1 MSGRNIFRLSNWKV
15 NMSLNPDELVFIP
28 LGGSEQFGAN
38 LNVYGYKNKLLI
50 IDMGIGFA
58 DEYYPGVDILLP
70 DPTYLEERKDKIT
83 GMIITHAHEDH
94 IGAVAHLWPRIKCPL
109 FCTEFTA
116 EILKKKLAENPECK
130 GARIRIIKQNDAFSL
145 TPFNLKLVP
154 VSHSIPQSSSVI
166 IETDLGRVVHSGDWN
181 LDPKPVL
188 GEPTDE
194 AQFKAIG
201 ESGVLAYVGDST
213 NAGVDGFSG
222 SESDVE
228 KGLAEVFK
236 TCEKRIVV
244 TIFAS
249 NIGRIRS
256 ICKAAEANDRSVAV
270 MGRSLHR
277 MIGAAKHCGYMDDV
291 RDFVDEKDISAIPR
305 ENIVVIATGSQGEAR
320 AQIARIARGDQRN
333 VKLQEGD
340 TVIFCAR
347 PIPGNEKEINFVQNR
362 LAAARIRVINPR
374 DTQHTIHVSGHPA
387 RDEIKQMYDWLKPEI
402 VVPVHGEKVM
412 IKDQAELARKSQIRH
427 AIEPNNGSVI
437 KLAPGAPEI
446 VDHVHNGLLA
456 VEPGRIISAGHVAI
470 SERRKLQ
477 ITGTLTASIVIN
489 DEGNLIADPQISTI
503 GLIDQQDEED
513 IEFIEDL
520 KDEIHDLIKTL
531 KRKNISDYDMSEK
544 IRIALRKD
552 IHEVLRIKTKVIVH
566 LVRI

>member
-1 MSGRNIFRLSNWKV
+1 M
-15 NMSLNPDELVFIP
+15 NPDELIFIP

-38 LNVYGYKNKLLI
+38 LNVYAYQGQLLV

-70 DPTYLEERKDKIT
+70 DPTYLEDHQKDIA

-94 IGAVAHLWPRIKCPL
+94 IGGVAHLWPQIKCPI

-130 GARIRIIKQNDAFSL
+130 GARIRVIKQKEPVKIG
-145 TPFNLKLVP
+145 PFTTKFIP
-154 VSHSIPQSSSVI
+154 VSHSVPDSSAII

-188 GEPTDE
+188 GEKTEE
-194 AQFKAIG
+194 ATFRAIG
-201 ESGVLAYVGDST
+201 DQGVLAYVGDST

-244 TIFAS
+244 TMFAS
-249 NIGRIRS
+249 NIGRVRS
-256 ICKAAEANDRSVAV
+256 ICKAAEANDRSVAIL
-270 MGRSLHR
+270 GRSLHR
-277 MIGAAKHCGYMDDV
+277 MIGAAQKCGYLDDI
-291 RDFVDEKDISAIPR
+291 RDFVDEKDIDMIPR
-305 ENIVVIATGSQGEAR
+305 ENLVVIATGSQGEAR

-333 VKLQEGD
+333 VKLVSGD
-340 TVIFCAR
+340 TVIFSAR

-362 LAAARIRVINPR
+362 LAAAHVNVINPR
-374 DTQHTIHVSGHPA
+374 DTKHIIHVSGHPA
-387 RDEIKQMYDWLKPEI
+387 RDEIKLMYDWLRPEI
-402 VVPVHGEKVM
+402 VVPVHGEKIM
-412 IKDQAELARKSQIRH
+412 IEDQAELARQSQIRH
-427 AIEPNNGSVI
+427 IIPPNNGSVI

-446 VDHVHNGLLA
+446 IDHVHNGLLA

-477 ITGTLTASIVIN
+477 NTGMMHVSIVV
-489 DEGNLIADPQISTI
+489 DEKGNLIASPQISSS
-503 GLIDQQDEED
+503 GLLDDNDAEDQ
-513 IEFIEDL
+513 EFIEDL
-520 KDEIHDLIKTL
+520 KDEIHDMIKSL
-531 KRKNISDYDMSEK
+531 KRSKLKEPSDWAEK
-544 IRIALRKD
+544 IRIGVRRD
-552 IHEVLRIKTKVIVH
+552 VFEVLRIKTKVTVH
-566 LVRI
+566 LTKV